1 MPRIVAALA
10 VAAAA
15 SLLVLAQPSH
25 AGADPEAVPPTI
37 RVALTLERESVT
49 VRPAEGAAVDVPGQ
63 LSLRANGSTT
73 VVAGDDLRYLA
84 VAKNAVSP
92 EAQALGVVGPLSE
105 ANRDLVLVGPY
116 SDPTLTVRHRR
127 RLRSAIGVAPRVV
140 ALQRGARVGPWAT
153 AASTL
158 QVHITPDT
166 LDDVSF
172 VDGRPYRG
180 GFRLTVSDGGLSLIN
195 EVGFDDY
202 LASVV
207 GAEMPATWE
216 LEALKAQA
224 VAARNYALRRLDSDS
239 AYDICDNQ
247 ACQAYG
253 GAETEHDRTRVA
265 VDATSGVVALYEGE
279 LIEAFYSANAG
290 DFTASSKSVWGTEVP
305 YLVEV
310 PSPLDR
316 EALTV
321 GWGAAGYRWAREV
334 ALDEL
339 AGYTALQGAGLG
351 TVTGFRVIELSAA
364 GRPTRLEV
372 QGENGRIEL
381 VGDEIRTAFGL
392 PSAFVTV
399 SIAEP
404 NALELINP
412 TARRQRELQADGFRV
427 ESARRSVAFNAAPPE
442 IRLINGAVRVLRFQ
456 TPARAV
462 FDGRG
467 FGHGVGMSQWG
478 AQGMARSG
486 RTYDEILRHYYPGVE
501 LETIG

>member
-1 MPRIVAALA
+1 M

-15 SLLVLAQPSH
+15 ALLAIAPPAP
-25 AGADPEAVPPTI
+25 AGAHPHAVPSTI
-37 RVALTLERESVT
+37 RVALTLGRETVA

-63 LSLRANGSTT
+63 LSLRADGSTT
-73 VVAGDDLRYLA
+73 VVVGDSLRYLA
-84 VAKNAVSP
+84 VPKASVPAD
-92 EAQALGVVGPLSE
+92 AQSLGVVGPLSE
-105 ANRDLVLVGPY
+105 ANGDLVLVGPY
-116 SDPTLTVRHRR
+116 SDPTAAVRHRR
-127 RLRSAIGVAPRVV
+127 RLRSALGAAPRVV
-140 ALQRGARVGPWAT
+140 ALERGARVGPWAA

-158 QVHITPDT
+158 QVHITPQAP
-166 LDDVSF
+166 DDVSF

-180 GFRLTVSDGGLSLIN
+180 GFQLTVGDGGLSLIN

-207 GAEMPATWE
+207 GAEMPAVWE

-224 VAARNYALRRLDSDS
+224 VAARNYALRRLDAGA

-247 ACQAYG
+247 NCQAYG
-253 GAETEHDRTRVA
+253 GAGTEHDRTRLA
-265 VDATSGVVALYEGE
+265 VDATTGVVALYDGE
-279 LIEAFYSANAG
+279 LIEALYSANAG
-290 DFTASSKSVWGTEVP
+290 DFTASAKSVWGTEVP

-351 TVTGFRVIELSAA
+351 TVTGFRVTESSAA

-372 QGENGRIEL
+372 LGERGKMEL
-381 VGDEIRTAFGL
+381 VGDQIRTAFGL

-399 SIAEP
+399 SMVDP
-404 NALELINP
+404 DALELINP
-412 TARRQRELQADGFRV
+412 TARRQLELRADGFRV
-427 ESARRSVAFNAAPPE
+427 ESARRSVAFDAAPPE
-442 IRLINGAVRVLRFQ
+442 IRLTNGAVRVVRFR
-456 TPARAV
+456 TPARVV
-462 FDGRG
+462 FNGRG

-486 RTYDEILRHYYPGVE
+486 RTYEEILSHYYPGLE
-501 LETIG
+501 LETFGFG